1 MILLIK
7 VEKHL
12 IKKNNPF
19 FNLIDNFC
27 FNSKNLYNAANYI
40 VRQVFI
46 NDGKWVRYQAL
57 DKALKQDMEHG
68 DYRNMPSAQAAQQ
81 TLRLLDKN
89 WTSFFKAI
97 KAYKRNPESFSGR
110 PKLPK
115 YKEKTGRNILILTNQ
130 VCKLKD
136 GIIHFPKTFNG
147 FTLETKVSN
156 LNQVRF
162 LPRGHSISVEIVYEV
177 EDVPLVADNERYYS
191 IDIGLDNLLTVVNNF
206 GEQPFVIDGKGLK
219 SMNQYYNKKRAFLA
233 SIAKKINGKNTTK
246 QIKSFTSKRNRR
258 VEDYMHKASRLLIN
272 QAVKDN
278 VSKII
283 VGLNKDFKR
292 EINIGKVN
300 NQKFVMIPF
309 DSLIRKIQY
318 KAAEVGIEVIL
329 TEESYTSGTSFLDGE
344 LPIRENYNKKRRKHR
359 GLFVSNSGIKINADV
374 NGAYQI
380 LKKVFPNAFGNGIEG
395 VRLHPVVLT
404 V

>member
-1 MILLIK
+1 VTLTVK

-12 IKKNNPF
+12 IKKSNPF
-19 FNLIDNFC
+19 FEMLDQFC
-27 FNSKNLYNAANYI
+27 FMSKNLYNAANYI
-40 VRQVFI
+40 VRQTFI
-46 NDGKWVRYQAL
+46 NDGKWVRYQDL
-57 DKALKQDMEHG
+57 DKALKQETEYT
-68 DYRNMPSAQAAQQ
+68 DYRDMPSAQAAQQ

-97 KAYKRNPESFSGR
+97 KAYKRNPESFTGK
-110 PKLPK
+110 PNLPK

-130 VCKLKD
+130 NCKLVD
-136 GIIHFPKTFNG
+136 GTIYFPKTFKG
-147 FTLETKVSN
+147 FTIETKVGN
-156 LNQVRF
+156 LNQIRF
-162 LPRGHSISVEIVYEV
+162 LPMGNYISIEVVYEV
-177 EDVPLVADNERYYS
+177 EDVPLAEDNERYYS

-219 SMNQYYNKKRAFLA
+219 SMNQYYNKKRAVLS
-233 SIAKKINGKNTTK
+233 SIASKLNKRYSTK
-246 QIKSFTSKRNRR
+246 RITDFTSKRNRK
-258 VEDYMHKASRLLIN
+258 VEDYMHKASRLLVDR
-272 QAVKDN
+272 ALKDN

-309 DSLIRKIQY
+309 NSLIQKIQY
-318 KAAEVGIEVIL
+318 KAASVGIEVIL

-344 LPIRENYNKKRRKHR
+344 LPVKENYDKKRRKHR
-359 GLFVSNSGIKINADV
+359 GLFVSNQGIRINADV

-380 LKKVFPNAFGNGIEG
+380 FKKVFPNAYSNGIEG
-395 VRLHPVVLT
+395 VGLHPIVFT
-404 V
+404 I